1 METNDNINNELHQNS
16 LLDDNNSE
24 EQKSNNNTN
33 QQGYTI
39 TEKLIM
45 LRQEWTAEI
54 ERLNNEMKT
63 LPKLNELINVIYSK
77 RQNLVDW
84 YYGTMVVLKRQTR
97 TYTQSYANIYNNLKL
112 NAQIRYTESVLAT
125 QVEAQLIDQKAVI
138 DDLKNFTDFVYDTIK
153 TLDNMIYGVNN
164 KIRIHEIMN
173 GLKI

>member
-1 METNDNINNELHQNS
+1 MELNNELPKNS
-16 LLDDNNSE
+16 LMTE
-24 EQKSNNNTN
+24 TEQPNENTT
-33 QQGYTI
+33 QPMTMQD
-39 TEKLIM
+39 KLVL

-54 ERLNNEMKT
+54 ERLNNDMKT
-63 LPKLNELINVIYSK
+63 LPALNDMLNVIYSK
-77 RQNLVDW
+77 RQNLVDL
-84 YYGTMVVLKRQTR
+84 YYGTMGVLKRQTR
-97 TYTQSYANIYNNLKL
+97 IYTQNYAAVYNTLKT

-125 QVEAQLIDQKAVI
+125 QVESQLMDKKEII